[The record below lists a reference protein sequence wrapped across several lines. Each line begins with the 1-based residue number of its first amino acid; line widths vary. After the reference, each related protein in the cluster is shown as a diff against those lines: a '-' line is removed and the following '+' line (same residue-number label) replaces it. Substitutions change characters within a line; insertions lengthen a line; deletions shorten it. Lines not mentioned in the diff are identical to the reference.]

1 MADGLFGGAAFGFYP
16 QLNRYRRGDPRDALN
31 LPVDVT
37 RGRFA
42 GTMGTPTDIANFV
55 RSPSPM
61 EMFGDI
67 SYEPPAQLPYTT
79 EHFLKELPM
88 APTSRLGQVAGQA
101 ASFAPMNPMPAVRGL
116 QKVGGIVGEEL
127 AATLMGQRPGS
138 MMSRVVPQPLFAVEP
153 SLAQAIES
161 IAPKPLAERVV
172 PQIMERGGL
181 GADILQDM
189 ATNTASNITQFKGF
203 KNTTAFGKAKEVAKY
218 LDSLDI
224 PYTLNKSKTTNSAYL
239 EVQTGKGDFDYPMQ
253 FRFSDHS
260 TDLPNQNRQIF
271 KNPKPDPNFDLDVF
285 NGGGHDTYFAINKI
299 NELATKVRPNEWKSH
314 NVDDFLKTDLGLPIA
329 PVDYKDPFPN
339 TAR

>member
-153 SLAQAIES
+153 SLAQALGEAPTRQELLAKMQGLLGQKMGLSAGPELDAVNQEISALQQQFKQMPSVQRVSKEVVAPEITAPVSDIGFYSATEQAGQGLARQSGTGES
-161 IAPKPLAERVV
+161 FLNDLMKAPDVKKDELSWMGLDDYLKGKPNVTKQEVQDFIAANKVDVQER
-172 PQIMERGGL
+172 QL
-181 GADILQDM
+181 GA
-189 ATNTASNITQFKGF
+189 TVTSV
-203 KNTTAFGKAKEVAKY
+203 E
-218 LDSLDI
+218 
-224 PYTLNKSKTTNSAYL
+224 
-239 EVQTGKGDFDYPMQ
+239 
-253 FRFSDHS
+253 
-260 TDLPNQNRQIF
+260 
-271 KNPKPDPNFDLDVF
+271 
-285 NGGGHDTYFAINKI
+285 
-299 NELATKVRPNEWKSH
+299 
-314 NVDDFLKTDLGLPIA
+314 
-329 PVDYKDPFPN
+329 
-339 TAR
+339 